1 MQSLIGA
8 AYVNIG
14 AAHVFCMTARIFGS
28 HSFRC
33 GRGQGTGRIQG
44 EALYFGKLEFDQADG
59 VWMDVTQRIRVSGCA
74 KPCVL
79 VVNAPA
85 TALCHHLGQLVH
97 LPPLCACHPQAVK
110 STLALWSPVLRGAME
125 CGNWAELPLQ
135 VNNCVWLIQQCFW
148 VGC

>member
-1 MQSLIGA
+1 MVCKGERSSRMQQYCLLMKGQPMQSLIGA

-44 EALYFGKLEFDQADG
+44 EALYFGKLVFDQADG

-79 VVNAPA
+79 VVNAPLLSA
-85 TALCHHLGQLVH
+85 T
-97 LPPLCACHPQAVK
+97 
-110 STLALWSPVLRGAME
+110 
-125 CGNWAELPLQ
+125 
-135 VNNCVWLIQQCFW
+135 I
-148 VGC
+148 